1 MERKNAQSFLEDR
14 HIQRIAKAYE
24 VYETEEGF
32 TRVVTIQDIADNNYS
47 LSIPLYVKQP
57 AAEDAVDSRPVQECY
72 DAWRATSEMMKLSYA
87 KLNAMLGEEVVADE

>member
-1 MERKNAQSFLEDR
+1 MERKNAQSYLEDK

-24 VYETEEGF
+24 TYETEEGF
-32 TRVVTIQDIADNNYS
+32 ARVVTIQDIADNNFS

-57 AAEDAVDSRPVQECY
+57 VVEDDVDTRPVQECY
-72 DAWRATSEMMKLSYA
+72 DAWRAASEMMKLSYA